1 MSSSQIINSSNIDE
15 FGRDMSLRKPK
26 TTKNNSCVSRFKGMA
41 WSDICDFIEEEEER
55 SKNIYEEKK
64 RQEELVVFRKIHAER
79 KLLFQIGEYE
89 LEEGEELDM

>member
-26 TTKNNSCVSRFKGMA
+26 TTKNNSCISRFKGMA

-64 RQEELVVFRKIHAER
+64 KTRRTCCFP
-79 KLLFQIGEYE
+79 
-89 LEEGEELDM
+89 